1 MGIRS
6 DVFIAVKAVHQDEFK
21 AKYEAWLR
29 DDYGAEM
36 FQRPEGVAFYADDVK
51 WYSDKIDEMYLWL
64 GRKGVGDFIIVTACH
79 DYPESTENDYG
90 HWEDN
95 PWNAE
100 RVHSVRIEF
109 NKEEE

>member
-6 DVFIAVKAVHQDEFK
+6 DVFLAVKASIQDEFK
-21 AKYEAWLR
+21 AKYEEWLR
-29 DDYGAEM
+29 DNFAAEM
-36 FQRPEGVAFYADDVK
+36 FQRAEGVAFYMTDVK

-64 GRKGVGDFIIVTACH
+64 VRKGQREFIIVTACH
-79 DYPESTENDYG
+79 DYPESTESDAG

-100 RVHSVRIEF
+100 RVISVSIEF
-109 NKEEE
+109 DKEEE